1 MTESAANQIKHIAPF
16 LKYCAVG
23 VLGTAIDVGVLW
35 LLVHFGG
42 LPVLTAT
49 TISFTVSVIN
59 NFLLNKFWTFR
70 NPSSNYRKLFIKFII
85 VSLGGLAL
93 TNLCMWVFVHT
104 VEIWYI
110 WAKLMTSALVLVW
123 NFLANKHWT
132 FRRSRA
138 AHKEPGAADY
148 DLSIIVPA
156 YNEELRL
163 EKTVRVIADH
173 RKRAALNAQILIV
186 DDGSRDRTVEIA
198 RGLASELGDTEV
210 IVTGRNEGKGNA
222 VKLGVKAS
230 RGRLVLF
237 TDADNSTPIEEL
249 SALRQALETSG
260 ADVAIGSR
268 YLKASRVKIKQSPLR
283 IFIGRVGNF
292 LIRSFIINGIHDSQ
306 CGFKLFTAEAAKDI
320 FAHTR
325 VKRWGFDIET
335 LAIADLRDYKIV
347 EVPVSWYDAP
357 NSRLRP
363 VRDAVN
369 TFGELIFIK
378 FNVWGGRYD
387 AD

>member
-1 MTESAANQIKHIAPF
+1 VSKIKHITPF
-16 LKYCAVG
+16 LKYCVVG
-23 VLGTAIDVGVLW
+23 VLGTSVDVAVLW
-35 LLVHFGG
+35 LLVHFGE

-49 TISFTVSVIN
+49 TISFTVSVVN

-70 NPSSNYRKLFIKFII
+70 SPSSNYRKLFIKFII

-104 VEIWYI
+104 IEIWYI
-110 WAKLMTSALVLVW
+110 WAKLMTSCLVLVW
-123 NFLANKHWT
+123 NFLANKYWT
-132 FRRSRA
+132 FRHSRA
-138 AHKEPGAADY
+138 AHPAPAASDY
-148 DLSIIVPA
+148 DLSIIIPA

-163 EKTVRVIADH
+163 EKTIRIIADY
-173 RKRAALNAQILIV
+173 RKRTALKAQIIIV
-186 DDGSRDRTVEIA
+186 DDGSRDKTVAIA
-198 RGLASELGDTEV
+198 RALASELGDAEV
-210 IVTGRNEGKGNA
+210 VVTGRNEGKGNA
-222 VKLGVKAS
+222 VKLGVKAA

-249 SALRQALETSG
+249 ATLQKALETSG

-268 YLKASRVKIKQSPLR
+268 YLKASRVKIKQGPLR
-283 IFIGRVGNF
+283 ILIGRVGNF

-306 CGFKLFTAEAAKDI
+306 CGFKLFKGEVARDI

-325 VKRWGFDIET
+325 VKRWGFDIEA
-335 LAIADLRDYKIV
+335 LAIADLRDYKIA

-363 VRDAVN
+363 VRDAIN

-378 FNVWGGRYD
+378 LNIWGGRYD

>member
-1 MTESAANQIKHIAPF
+1 MTDGSVSKIKNIAPF

-23 VLGTAIDVGVLW
+23 VLGTAIDVAVLW

-49 TISFTVSVIN
+49 TLSFIVSVIN

-85 VSLGGLAL
+85 VSLGGLGL
-93 TNLCMWVFVHT
+93 TNLCMWVLVHAA
-104 VEIWYI
+104 EIWYI

-123 NFLANKHWT
+123 NFLANKYWT
-132 FRRSRA
+132 FRHSRA
-138 AHKEPGAADY
+138 AHPAPGAADY

-163 EKTVRVIADH
+163 EKTVRIIADY
-173 RKRAALNAQILIV
+173 RKRTALNAQILIV

-198 RGLASELGDTEV
+198 RRLAEELGDAEV

-230 RGRLVLF
+230 RGRRVLF

-249 SALRQALETSG
+249 EALQRALEASG

-283 IFIGRVGNF
+283 ILIGRVGNF

-320 FAHTR
+320 FAHTH
-325 VKRWGFDIET
+325 VKRWGFDIEA
-335 LAIADLRDYKIV
+335 LAIADLRDYKIT

-363 VRDAVN
+363 VRDAIN

-378 FNVWGGRYD
+378 LNMWGGRYD